1 METIIFFLLAIVSV
15 FVFVKEDR
23 IKYFILLGIMAG
35 IVLAICE
42 FPSEKNL
49 ELGMDGLASV
59 MTLFFIQLAH
69 AGGQT
74 AVKLLMAVALIL
86 LMILFFR
93 DVVVANDFLTTV
105 GISLLVGCLGCVL
118 WEIRWKCILDK
129 LKQRIRS

>member
-49 ELGMDGLASV
+49 ELGMDGLSSV
-59 MTLFFIQLAH
+59 MTLFFIQFAH